1 MRGWFGPLVTLAVTG
16 VVAHFA
22 VLVAAPGVIMNT
34 ALDTLE
40 GRGIAQHAFTTPVR
54 ITPQSQAVVRSSPD
68 LFYSLCRYD
77 LSDSD
82 PFSPKLLVTMA
93 GWPDYQSLSFFDD
106 QTNNFVTIRGSEEA
120 TNVSVYL
127 PNAPEVVVKDDPS
140 AVVSP
145 TPRGVVLIRRL
156 APSQESYQRAAALA
170 SQDSCS
176 KTTVCIGEGC
186 PNAG

>member
-1 MRGWFGPLVTLAVTG
+1 MKSWIGPLATAAIAG
-16 VVAHFA
+16 AIAHFG
-22 VLVAAPGVIMNT
+22 LLFAAPGVIMDT

-40 GRGIAQHAFTTPVR
+40 GRGVAEHAFTSPVR
-54 ITPQSQAVVRSSPD
+54 INPQSQAVVRSSPD

-77 LSDSD
+77 LRDSD

-120 TNVSVYL
+120 TKVSVYL
-127 PNAPEVVVKDDPS
+127 PNAPEVVVNDDPN

-145 TPRGVVLIRRL
+145 TLRGVVLIRRL
-156 APSQESYQRAAALA
+156 APTQEQFDRALEVA
-170 SQDSCS
+170 SDDECLNNS
-176 KTTVCIGEGC
+176 IFFE
-186 PNAG
+186 